1 MNAARP
7 MSQTSSQATTRGI
20 RVQVK
25 ARYSPEHS
33 DARRPLWFF
42 LYTITIT
49 NEGEETVQL
58 LHRHWEIT
66 DGNGHV
72 EHVRGPGVV
81 GEQPTLLPGESFEY
95 TSGCPLPTRFG
106 FMQGQ
111 YRMTLVESGETFD
124 AEVAGFPLRMSDETL
139 N

>member
-1 MNAARP
+1 MNDVP
-7 MSQTSSQATTRGI
+7 MTPTFSQATTRGV
-20 RVQVK
+20 RVHVK

-42 LYTITIT
+42 VYTITIT
-49 NEGEETVQL
+49 NDGDQTVQL

-66 DGNGHV
+66 DANGHV

-81 GEQPTLLPGESFEY
+81 GEQPTLSPGESFEY

-111 YRMTLVESGETFD
+111 YRMSLVDSDETFD

>member
-1 MNAARP
+1 
-7 MSQTSSQATTRGI
+7 MSFTHSEAVTRGI
-20 RVQVK
+20 RVHVR
-25 ARYSPEHS
+25 ARYSAEHS
-33 DARRPLWFF
+33 DAKRPLWFF

-49 NEGEETVQL
+49 NEGTETVQL

-66 DGNGHV
+66 DSTGHV

-81 GEQPTLLPGESFEY
+81 GEQPTLKPGGKFEY

-106 FMQGQ
+106 FMKGQ
-111 YRMTLVESGETFD
+111 YRMLVVDDGELFEVD
-124 AEVAGFPLRMSDETL
+124 VAGFPLRMAEETL